1 VPWTKSVPP
10 QLKAKSWH
18 VKEYLGFV
26 MIWYDSEKNPPS
38 FDLPESISE
47 QISNMYFVTH
57 KGPYAVKMHIQE
69 FAENSADFQHF
80 GAIHNQMQIPFTTR
94 RLPFITLKHNVDWK
108 IGQGDNSHILNF
120 YDTAWLKLLGKEFPS
135 TKATATITMIGPA
148 ALAVFEFDV
157 PKVGRAI
164 VVMAHTP
171 IDSLCMNVEFYAYAE
186 KSVSRVMAWYLLGN
200 WIAQWKN
207 DISIW
212 ENKLYLHK
220 PNVLQGDGPV
230 KKLRR
235 WFLQFYPKNYASRSI
250 DCEID
255 S

>member
-1 VPWTKSVPP
+1 
-10 QLKAKSWH
+10 
-18 VKEYLGFV
+18 

-120 YDTAWLKLLGKEFPS
+120 YDTAWYVLWQVVNGSNICEFDRLKLLGKEFPS
-135 TKATATITMIGPA
+135 T
-148 ALAVFEFDV
+148 
-157 PKVGRAI
+157 
-164 VVMAHTP
+164 
-171 IDSLCMNVEFYAYAE
+171 SNV
-186 KSVSRVMAWYLLGN
+186 
-200 WIAQWKN
+200 
-207 DISIW
+207 
-212 ENKLYLHK
+212 
-220 PNVLQGDGPV
+220 
-230 KKLRR
+230 
-235 WFLQFYPKNYASRSI
+235 
-250 DCEID
+250 
-255 S
+255 